1 MFIYLR
7 DNKVFVEDKINYISQ
22 EKMNEVIEYIPSLGI
37 RKWQDDDIKMLLKIL
52 YYCALRP
59 SEGIYIKK
67 ESFNLKDRE
76 IYLGKT
82 KTKRNDVAPIP
93 KIFIN
98 ELAEYL
104 GTKETGRLFDKL
116 TYNTFYRWLKK
127 LGFMLDIEAWQVLEK
142 DSGEKTVGHIFRK
155 SVGKDMLSGVYGEKA
170 KEIPIISKQ
179 LRHAKPSMTVDYY
192 LKSSVEAVKEAW

>member
-1 MFIYLR
+1 M
-7 DNKVFVEDKINYISQ
+7 EDKINYISQ
-22 EKMNEVIEYIPSLGI
+22 DTMREAIEYVPVLGI
-37 RKWQDDDIKMLLKIL
+37 RKWKDEDITMLFKIL

-59 SEGIYIKK
+59 SEGIYLKK

-82 KTKRNDVAPIP
+82 KTKRNDSAPIP
-93 KIFIN
+93 RIFVD
-98 ELAEYL
+98 ELANYL
-104 GTKETGRLFDKL
+104 ILKDNGRLFPDLK
-116 TYNTFYRWLKK
+116 YNTFYKWLKRIGK
-127 LGFMLDIEAWQVLEK
+127 NLDITAWQISER

-179 LRHAKPSMTVDYY
+179 LRHSNVATTMNHY
-192 LKSSVEAVKEAW
+192 LKAEIEAVKEAW